1 MITAHDAVLKLYPQV
16 IVIRGDIAYDANNQV
31 VDYDKAVVQAYL
43 DDNAYKDLR
52 AKSYPSIAEQL
63 DTLYHQG
70 IDGWKATI
78 TAVKEEFPKP

>member
-1 MITAHDAVLKLYPQV
+1 MSDAIYKLNPTV
-16 IVIRGDIAYDANNQV
+16 VTVRGDVAYDANNQV
-31 VDYDKAVVQAYL
+31 VDYDKAAVQAYL
-43 DDNAYKDLR
+43 DANAYKDIR